1 MGKGIA
7 AQFKKA
13 WPEMFR
19 DYAAACK
26 RGDVQPGT
34 MHVWS
39 TGQSTG
45 PSFII
50 NFPTKRHWRSSS
62 RMEDIE
68 NGLVD
73 LTRVIKEE
81 GIDSIAIH
89 PSVVAL
95 EDCGGKMSSR
105 ASERHCRRWPRPPT
119 WCSSRRRRAL
129 PQLPPSDLTPYPAA
143 LRRGPRWTPT
153 CRRRHRRRHVPDRIA
168 LRTSLSS
175 MRRSRPPVRSTDPG
189 QGAAAHRD
197 ALRSSYWTRQI
208 TGSS

>member
-1 MGKGIA
+1 MFRTATGNLLEQDADALVNAVNTQGVMGKGIA

-81 GIDSIAIH
+81 GIDSIAI
-89 PSVVAL
+89 PPL
-95 EDCGGKMSSR
+95 GCGLGGLRWEDV
-105 ASERHCRRWPRPPT
+105 EPRI
-119 WCSSRRRRAL
+119 R
-129 PQLPPSDLTPYPAA
+129 AA
-143 LRRGPRWTPT
+143 LQEVAETT
-153 CRRRHRRRHVPDRIA
+153 DVV
-168 LRTSLSS
+168 LF
-175 MRRSRPPVRSTDPG
+175 PPKESPASAT
-189 QGAAAHRD
+189 AE
-197 ALRSSYWTRQI
+197 
-208 TGSS
+208 